1 MLILYSGR
9 ERLQLGGFFFVPCE
23 EYDGE
28 RQQIPGRLM
37 TNCEKKPTEDR
48 ELLRKA
54 SEGDHEAFRRLVE
67 KHREAVFRVCLG
79 FTRDP
84 SEAEDLAQDVF
95 LQVYKSARRFR
106 GGSKVSTWV
115 YRIAVNRSLNYLRKK
130 RTQSW
135 LQALGWASGEE
146 DPLERLPAEE
156 DAPDGLLER
165 KERRRILRDALHRL
179 PENQRVAFTLHNV
192 EGISYED
199 IASVMGCSISAV
211 ESRLHR
217 AKLNLQKYLVQFAK
231 KSL

>member
-1 MLILYSGR
+1 M
-9 ERLQLGGFFFVPCE
+9 VHH
-23 EYDGE
+23 
-28 RQQIPGRLM
+28 
-37 TNCEKKPTEDR
+37 EKTPTEDG

-54 SEGDHEAFRRLVE
+54 SEGDQEAFRRLVE

-79 FTRDP
+79 FTHDP

-95 LQVYKSARRFR
+95 LQVYKNAGRFR

-115 YRIAVNRSLNYLRKK
+115 YRIAVNRSLNYIRKK
-130 RTQSW
+130 RTQAW

-146 DPLERLPAEE
+146 DPFERLPAEN
-156 DAPDGLLER
+156 DAPDALLER

-179 PENQRVAFTLHNV
+179 PEKQRIAFTLHNV

-199 IASVMGCSISAV
+199 IASVMGCSLSAV

-217 AKLNLQKYLVQFAK
+217 AKLNLQKYLVRFVK
-231 KSL
+231 RRL